1 MKTLLLMRHAKSDW
15 DAEYGRDHD
24 RPLNGRGERS
34 AEVMGRLLAAE
45 GLVPDWVISSTATR
59 ARTTAALAAR
69 AGAWEAQIDLEPG
82 FYGGGPHDV
91 LALAAGAP
99 AVDRL
104 MLVGHQPTW
113 GMLARLLTG
122 EAVDVK
128 TATVVVVSLDV
139 DSWARLPGATGRL
152 EAVHQP
158 RDHFDGPHDR

>member
-24 RPLNGRGERS
+24 RPLSARGERS
-34 AEVMGRLLAAE
+34 ARIMGRLLTAE

-59 ARTTAALAAR
+59 ARTTAALAKS
-69 AGAWEAQIDLEPG
+69 AGGWEAQVDLEPG
-82 FYGGGPHDV
+82 FYGSGPHDV
-91 LALAAGAP
+91 LELASGAP

-122 EAVDVK
+122 EPVDVK
-128 TATVVVVSLDV
+128 TATVTVVGLDLA
-139 DSWARLPGATGRL
+139 SWAALPGASGEL
-152 EAVHQP
+152 LGVHQP